1 MHMAT
6 SPRRTIVYDAALHA
20 PDARTVDALAR
31 LKLDLGRRG
40 FELRLVHVPD
50 ALRELLAFV
59 GLAEVLGVEPR
70 RQPEEREQ
78 RLGIE
83 EERELDDPSL

>member
-1 MHMAT
+1 MAT
-6 SPRRTIVYDAALHA
+6 SPRRTIVYDAAALHA

-59 GLAEVLGVEPR
+59 GLAEVLRVEPR